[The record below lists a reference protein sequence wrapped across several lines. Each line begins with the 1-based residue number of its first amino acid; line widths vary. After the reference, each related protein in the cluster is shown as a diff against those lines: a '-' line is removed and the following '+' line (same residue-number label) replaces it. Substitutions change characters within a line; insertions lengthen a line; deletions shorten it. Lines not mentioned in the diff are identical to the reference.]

1 MSAAKEEGKN
11 RDYTV
16 QTVLNVLKVV
26 EFLAGGEILEWKTIR
41 EVAEAT
47 ALTHNMS
54 YRLLETLVAAG
65 WAEKT
70 TKGYRQ
76 NSKALARHAYYAKEY
91 LDRKYA
97 EMQGSAND

>member
-1 MSAAKEEGKN
+1 MSAGGGN
-11 RDYTV
+11 DYTV
-16 QTVLNVLKVV
+16 QAALKALKVA

-47 ALTHNMS
+47 GLTHNLT
-54 YRLLETLVAAG
+54 YRLLETLVTAG
-65 WAEKT
+65 WGEKSA
-70 TKGYRQ
+70 KGYRQ

-97 EMQGSAND
+97 EMQGSANE